1 MQRNN
6 IKFNYIHIKELFD
19 NNQIDEAK
27 TYLKQFFFR
36 FKTQIFFFNG
46 IQFELRDQK
55 ETLKLI
61 PDDLFYK
68 DGKKLITAKSF
79 FSSTE
84 FLNIEYEPT
93 IDFKQSLIFNKVKR
107 IQGEEFPINYLNCA
121 KPHNIDVFIS
131 KENIVMMQNDIYY
144 RNKLDLIYNHILKVL
159 SNNDNN
165 LFTYILNFIAC
176 SFAGRKLRKA
186 LYFQS
191 EERTGKGIIFNGLL
205 NQILGDRMLKTNS
218 IESITKYT
226 KPLEGISLLNLDELP
241 HCDNFKGLQDSLK
254 GLITEPTF
262 TCRDMYT
269 TGYTQVNSFNIIITT
284 NNNAVSLTQ
293 NNKERYIICD
303 IDESYKGNSTYFKSI
318 ADAVNDENVRA
329 LFYHEMMKRYQTLN
343 NWNEDIAPETK
354 FKKTKIIE
362 ALPSLY
368 KYLKENFIL
377 KNIDLDKKT
386 DVFLEDYQKHTLDK
400 SSKQALGRLLSK
412 INITPIKLSGN
423 AGYKYKKS
431 CEELIS
437 EYNKN
442 NWMDDDND
450 LINPQLRGNLDDGLD
465 LNNESEIMIDYEQL
479 YKNSLQ
485 EIEQLKQKLKQ
496 VEEPTET
503 LLMKKKVIKKIN

>member
-6 IKFNYIHIKELFD
+6 IKFNYLHIKELFD

-68 DGKKLITAKSF
+68 DGKEKITAKSF
-79 FSSTE
+79 FTSTE

-107 IQGEEFPINYLNCA
+107 IQGEEFPLNYLNCA

-131 KENIVMMQNDIYY
+131 KENIVMVQNDIYY

-241 HCDNFKGLQDSLK
+241 HCDNFKGL
-254 GLITEPTF
+254 
-262 TCRDMYT
+262 
-269 TGYTQVNSFNIIITT
+269 
-284 NNNAVSLTQ
+284 
-293 NNKERYIICD
+293 
-303 IDESYKGNSTYFKSI
+303 
-318 ADAVNDENVRA
+318 
-329 LFYHEMMKRYQTLN
+329 
-343 NWNEDIAPETK
+343 
-354 FKKTKIIE
+354 
-362 ALPSLY
+362 
-368 KYLKENFIL
+368 
-377 KNIDLDKKT
+377 
-386 DVFLEDYQKHTLDK
+386 
-400 SSKQALGRLLSK
+400 
-412 INITPIKLSGN
+412 
-423 AGYKYKKS
+423 
-431 CEELIS
+431 
-437 EYNKN
+437 
-442 NWMDDDND
+442 
-450 LINPQLRGNLDDGLD
+450 
-465 LNNESEIMIDYEQL
+465 
-479 YKNSLQ
+479 
-485 EIEQLKQKLKQ
+485 
-496 VEEPTET
+496 
-503 LLMKKKVIKKIN
+503 

>member
-1 MQRNN
+1 
-6 IKFNYIHIKELFD
+6 
-19 NNQIDEAK
+19 
-27 TYLKQFFFR
+27 
-36 FKTQIFFFNG
+36 
-46 IQFELRDQK
+46 
-55 ETLKLI
+55 
-61 PDDLFYK
+61 
-68 DGKKLITAKSF
+68 
-79 FSSTE
+79 
-84 FLNIEYEPT
+84 
-93 IDFKQSLIFNKVKR
+93 
-107 IQGEEFPINYLNCA
+107 
-121 KPHNIDVFIS
+121 
-131 KENIVMMQNDIYY
+131 
-144 RNKLDLIYNHILKVL
+144 
-159 SNNDNN
+159 
-165 LFTYILNFIAC
+165 
-176 SFAGRKLRKA
+176 
-186 LYFQS
+186 
-191 EERTGKGIIFNGLL
+191 
-205 NQILGDRMLKTNS
+205 
-218 IESITKYT
+218 
-226 KPLEGISLLNLDELP
+226 
-241 HCDNFKGLQDSLK
+241 
-254 GLITEPTF
+254 
-262 TCRDMYT
+262 
-269 TGYTQVNSFNIIITT
+269 
-284 NNNAVSLTQ
+284 
-293 NNKERYIICD
+293 
-303 IDESYKGNSTYFKSI
+303 
-318 ADAVNDENVRA
+318 
-329 LFYHEMMKRYQTLN
+329 MMKRYQTLN

-465 LNNESEIMIDYEQL
+465 LNNESEIIIDYEQL

-496 VEEPTET
+496 VEEPTDI